1 MTRERIAGITL
12 TVLVLVLALA
22 RPASSQ
28 QPAAAVRWAKIT
40 YLTTETAYI
49 DAGRAEGVT
58 PTTVIEVV
66 RAATTIARLK
76 VTFLATHQAACA
88 LGTGAPPLAVAD
100 SVRFVPASVP
110 VDTTP
115 RADVPP
121 ASPRLLLSRG
131 GAIGGRVG
139 LYYLTIN
146 QQNGSGGNFSQPSGD
161 LRLLGSDIGGSG
173 LGLDVDIRSRRLTQ
187 VRADGL
193 GQTSW
198 AQTRAYQAA
207 LSWQAPGSPYRFTA
221 GRQFAPGIVP
231 VGLVDGVSAGI
242 DRAGWGSAVFVGKQP
257 EPVNLGYSNQIT
269 SVGAYLERHSTAT
282 DLTRWSLLGGVSGSY
297 LAAGTNREFLYLQGD
312 YGTRRFQAY
321 AAQEIDY
328 YRPWRRVGGE
338 SALSPT
344 STFMTMRLQL
354 TDGIALNTGIDSRR
368 NVRLFQDVINPEVAF
383 DNAFR
388 RGGWVGLSAR
398 TGRLYLGLDGRTSG
412 GGPTGRA
419 ASYTLSLGA
428 DRLTPWGLTLR
439 TRSTRYTSVAR
450 SGWLQALSLGA
461 QPLGLAD
468 VQISGGLRSERD
480 STLTTATSTTR
491 WVSIDGDM
499 NVGRRWSIVV
509 SAYRERGGIAAH
521 DLLYAGMTLRF

>member
-1 MTRERIAGITL
+1 MIRAWIGGIAVPL
-12 TVLVLVLALA
+12 LVMAQ
-22 RPASSQ
+22 PAWSQ
-28 QPAAAVRWAKIT
+28 QAAPAIRWATIT

-49 DAGRAEGVT
+49 DVGRAEGVT
-58 PTTVIEVV
+58 PETVIEAV
-66 RAATTIARLK
+66 RGGTTITRLK

-88 LGTGAPPLAVAD
+88 LGAGAPALAVGD
-100 SVRFVPASVP
+100 SVRFVPAV
-110 VDTTP
+110 VAADTTP
-115 RADVPP
+115 RSSALPVYPRPVPT
-121 ASPRLLLSRG
+121 RG
-131 GAIGGRVG
+131 GAISGRVG

-146 QQNGSGGNFSQPSGD
+146 QQNGSGGNLSQPSGD
-161 LRLLGSDIGGSG
+161 LRLLGTDLGSTG
-173 LGLDVDIRSRRLTQ
+173 LGLDVDVRSRRLTQ

-198 AQTRAYQAA
+198 AQTRVYQAA
-207 LSWQAPGSPYRFTA
+207 LSWQAAGSPYRFTA
-221 GRQFAPGIVP
+221 GRLFAPGIVP
-231 VGLVDGVSAGI
+231 VGLVDGLSAGV
-242 DRAGWGSAVFVGKQP
+242 DRSGWGSAVFFGKQP
-257 EPVNLGYSNQIT
+257 EPVNLGYSSQIT
-269 SVGAYLERHSTAT
+269 SVGAYLERHSTPN

-312 YGTRRFQAY
+312 YGTRRFQAF

-344 STFMTMRLQL
+344 STFMTVRLQL
-354 TDGIALNTGIDSRR
+354 TSGIALNTGLDSRR
-368 NVRLFQDVINPEVAF
+368 SVRLYQDVINPEVAF

-388 RGGWVGLSAR
+388 RGGWVGLSAT
-398 TGRLYLGLDGRTSG
+398 TGRLYLGVDGRASD
-412 GGPTGRA
+412 GGPSGRA

-461 QPLGLAD
+461 QPLGRAD
-468 VQISGGLRSERD
+468 VQVSGGLRTERD
-480 STLTTATSTTR
+480 SALTAATSTTR
-491 WVSIDGDM
+491 WVSIDCDM
-499 NVGRRWSIVV
+499 SVGRRWSVVV

>member
-1 MTRERIAGITL
+1 MIRARIG
-12 TVLVLVLALA
+12 VLAPSLLILS
-22 RPASSQ
+22 RPAWSQ
-28 QPAAAVRWAKIT
+28 QPPPPVRWATIT

-58 PTTVIEVV
+58 PTTVIAVV
-66 RAATTIARLK
+66 HGSTAVAQLK

-88 LGTGAPPLAVAD
+88 LGAGAPPLAVGD
-100 SVRFVPASVP
+100 SVRFVPAIVP

-115 RADVPP
+115 RSSVPL
-121 ASPRLLLSRG
+121 ASPRPVASRG

-139 LYYLTIN
+139 FYYFTIH
-146 QQNGSGGNFSQPSGD
+146 QQNGSGGDFSQPSGD
-161 LRLLGSDIGGSG
+161 VRLLGSDIGGAG

-198 AQTRAYQAA
+198 AQTRVYQAA

-221 GRQFAPGIVP
+221 GRLFAPGIVP
-231 VGLVDGVSAGI
+231 VGLVDGVSAGF
-242 DRAGWGSAVFVGKQP
+242 DRTGWGSAVFVGKQP
-257 EPVNLGYSNQIT
+257 EPVNLGYSSQIT
-269 SVGAYLERHSTAT
+269 SVGAYLERHSTVN
-282 DLTRWSLLGGVSGSY
+282 DLARWSLLGGVSGSY
-297 LAAGTNREFLYLQGD
+297 LAAGTNREFLYLQGE

-354 TDGIALNTGIDSRR
+354 TDGIALNTGLDSRR

-388 RGGWVGLSAR
+388 QGGWVGLSAT
-398 TGRLYLGLDGRTSG
+398 TGRLYLGVDGRASG

-428 DRLTPWGLTLR
+428 DRLTSWGLTLR

-461 QPLGLAD
+461 QPLGRAD
-468 VQISGGLRSERD
+468 VQVSGGLRTERD
-480 STLTTATSTTR
+480 STLSAATSTTR
-491 WVSIDGDM
+491 WVSIDCDM
-499 NVGRRWSIVV
+499 NVGRRWSVVV